1 MNRREMRAGLVIV
14 LCALVTGSVWGQS
27 GRGRPPGAPAPK
39 PKPSLPVTV
48 LGLPEGGKLVR
59 QDLDGSTS
67 RYGLKNGLTVIIRER
82 HAAPLISINVC
93 VKAGSI
99 HEADEIAG
107 MSRLVQRAILKGNAA
122 RGASAIDREVA
133 RLGGGLSTSAFPDQ
147 TSFNLIV
154 PAESYDAAV
163 LLLTEMLVRPAFQLE
178 DVARAAAE
186 VALVQGRRSANEQAF
201 DALYGAAFTTSS
213 LKRGSAIS
221 PSLATAATR
230 ERVLAFHQQ
239 FYQPQNIV
247 ISVVGDVFSI
257 KALGQLQLQFG
268 TLTKPAPVPAGA
280 SPAATAQPSAPGQV
294 EEPGQ
299 ERLRYANLR
308 ADVGQSLVTIGYR
321 TPAIKT
327 DREGLKEWAALQVL
341 SATLG
346 IGGGSRMGQG
356 LREGQASR
364 DKQSVAFET
373 GAGFLA
379 LPGTGMIFARMRV
392 DSARIDRAE
401 AEYFREIER
410 FRREIVSDGELQRAR
425 SFYEKGYLDTITRF
439 EREAE
444 VLGRYQAQFGDY
456 RLFDSNLARIRAV
469 TAQDVQLAA
478 ARYLGLR
485 NTIVQEMEPLSAPPR
500 TFTPEKFAE
509 LAITFENRA
518 AMPIKPEEIK
528 PAVALKTFPQ
538 GPERVQASEGQN
550 ILVAAFPL
558 PIRDYSVLRGPRAY
572 VREDKSQPLISIGV
586 YFQGGRLL
594 EDHATSG
601 TTELMLRS
609 MLKSTTT
616 RKGELI
622 ALELETYGGEM
633 HIVNEPDY
641 YGFTLDV
648 LSRNAEAAIR
658 LLIDLIENPFF
669 DKTEIARERDLLL
682 ADQTASRDD
691 SLARAREL
699 MWASLYPGFVSGPAH
714 PYGLPALGLPEV
726 VRGLTDEKLEA
737 WYGAT
742 IKRQFP
748 LVFLVG
754 DTDGS
759 SLVSRIFSEGLKRGE
774 LEKALKANLPISP
787 SPPEDRVDS
796 RAWPVSSQSIG
807 YRVMSNSLTG
817 PNDHLALAMFASLAT
832 AGRLADEL
840 RDKQGLADEVE
851 LVFEQNIASGALYA
865 RLTTA
870 PENEQRARDAFLAA
884 LQAVAAAPPADDEFE
899 QGRNQAIG
907 RYAIALQDHP
917 SRAAE
922 YARAIFLG
930 RKPSDVE
937 TQPDAIRTLK
947 KADIK
952 RVAESVL
959 KSTQPGRGVVRGK

>member
-1 MNRREMRAGLVIV
+1 MNRRKMRAGLIFVMCV
-14 LCALVTGSVWGQS
+14 LMAGSVYGQS
-27 GRGRPPGAPAPK
+27 GRGRGPGAPAPK
-39 PKPSLPVTV
+39 PTPKPPMPVTV
-48 LGLPEGGKLVR
+48 LGVPDGGKLAR
-59 QDLDGSTS
+59 QDVDGATV
-67 RYGLKNGLTVIIRER
+67 RYGLKNGLTIIIRER
-82 HAAPLISINVC
+82 HSSPLIAINVC
-93 VKAGSI
+93 VKAGAI
-99 HEADEIAG
+99 HETDETAG
-107 MSRLVQRAILKGNAA
+107 LARVVQRAILKGNAT
-122 RGASAIDREVA
+122 RGAAAIDREVA
-133 RLGGGLSTSAFPDQ
+133 RLGGVLTTTAAADQ

-154 PAESYDAAV
+154 PAESFDAAV
-163 LLLTEMLVRPAFQLE
+163 ELLAEMLLKPAFQPE
-178 DVARAAAE
+178 EIARAAAE
-186 VALVQGRRSANEQAF
+186 VELQQGRRSANEQAF
-201 DALYGAAFTTSS
+201 DALYGAAFATSP
-213 LKRGSAIS
+213 LKRGSGLSA
-221 PSLATAATR
+221 SLGAAATR
-230 ERVLAFHQQ
+230 ERALAFHQQ
-239 FYQPQNIV
+239 FYQPQNVV
-247 ISVVGDVFSI
+247 ISVVGDAFSI

-268 TLTKPAPVPAGA
+268 NFAKPAGA
-280 SPAATAQPSAPGQV
+280 SPAGPAAG
-294 EEPGQ
+294 EEPAQ

-308 ADVGQSLVTIGYR
+308 VDVGQSLVTFGYR
-321 TPAIKT
+321 TPAIRT

-379 LPGTGMIFARMRV
+379 LPGAGMIFTRMRV
-392 DSARIDRAE
+392 DSLRIDRAE

-425 SFYEKGYLDTITRF
+425 AFYEKRYLDTITRF

-469 TAQDVQLAA
+469 TAQEVQQAA
-478 ARYLGLR
+478 ARYLGLQ
-485 NTIVQEMEPLSAPPR
+485 NTIVQELEPMSAPPR

-509 LAITFENRA
+509 LAVTFENRA
-518 AMPIKPEEIK
+518 IQPIKPEEIK

-538 GPERVQASEGQN
+538 GPERVQGAEGQN
-550 ILVAAFPL
+550 ILVAAVPV

-586 YFQGGRLL
+586 FFQGGRLL
-594 EDHATSG
+594 EYQATSG

-633 HIVNEPDY
+633 HIVNQPDY

-658 LLIDLIENPFF
+658 LLIDIIENPFF

-682 ADQTASRDD
+682 ADQAASRDD
-691 SLARAREL
+691 PAARAREL
-699 MWASLYPGFVSGPAH
+699 LWASLYPGFVSGPPH
-714 PYGLPALGLPEV
+714 PYGLPNLGLPEV
-726 VRGLTDEKLEA
+726 VKGLTDEKLDA
-737 WYGAT
+737 WYAKT

-748 LVFLVG
+748 LVVLVG

-759 SLVSRIFSEGLKRGE
+759 SLVSRIFSEGLKRGD

-787 SPPEDRVDS
+787 SAPEDRVDS
-796 RAWPVSSQSIG
+796 RAWPVTSQSIG
-807 YRVMSNSLTG
+807 YRVMTNSLTG
-817 PNDHLALAMFASLAT
+817 PNDHLALAMFARLAA
-832 AGRLADEL
+832 AGRLAEEL
-840 RDKQGLADEVE
+840 RDKQGLTDEVG
-851 LVFEQNIASGALYA
+851 LVFEQNIASGALFA
-865 RLTTA
+865 QLTTA
-870 PENEQRARDAFLAA
+870 PANEPRAREAVLAA
-884 LQAVAAAPPADDEFE
+884 LQAVAAAAPTDDEFE

-922 YARAIFLG
+922 YARAILLG
-930 RKPSDVE
+930 RKPTDVE

-947 KADIK
+947 KTDIK

-959 KSTQPGRGVVRGK
+959 KATPPGRGVVRGK

>member
-1 MNRREMRAGLVIV
+1 MNRRGMRACLVIV
-14 LCALVTGSVWGQS
+14 LCALMAGSVWGQS

-39 PKPSLPVTV
+39 PTPKPSVPVTV
-48 LGLPEGGKLVR
+48 LGVPEGGKLMR
-59 QDLDGSTS
+59 QDVDGSTS
-67 RYGLKNGLTVIIRER
+67 RYGLKNGLTIIIRER
-82 HAAPLISINVC
+82 HSSPLIAINVC
-93 VKAGSI
+93 VKAGAI
-99 HEADEIAG
+99 HETDEVAG
-107 MSRLVQRAILKGNAA
+107 LSRLVQRAILKGNAA
-122 RGASAIDREVA
+122 RGGAAIDREVA
-133 RLGGGLSTSAFPDQ
+133 RLGGVLTATSSSDQ

-154 PAESYDAAV
+154 PAESYDVAV
-163 LLLTEMLVRPAFQLE
+163 ELLAEMLLKPAFRPE
-178 DVARAAAE
+178 DIKRAVTE
-186 VALVQGRRSANEQAF
+186 VSLLQGRRSANEQAF
-201 DALYGAAFTTSS
+201 DALYGATFTTSL

-221 PSLATAATR
+221 PSLETAATR
-230 ERVLAFHQQ
+230 ERVLAFYQR

-257 KALGQLQLQFG
+257 KGLGQLQLQFG
-268 TLTKPAPVPAGA
+268 NFTKPAPAPAGA
-280 SPAATAQPSAPGQV
+280 SPASSAPLSV
-294 EEPGQ
+294 EEPAQ
-299 ERLRYANLR
+299 DRLRYANLR

-321 TPAIKT
+321 TPAIRT

-346 IGGGSRMGQG
+346 VGGGSRMGQG

-373 GAGFLA
+373 GAGFLV
-379 LPGTGMIFARMRV
+379 LPGTGMIFTRMRV
-392 DSARIDRAE
+392 DSVRIDRAE

-425 SFYEKGYLDTITRF
+425 SFYEKRYLDTITRF

-456 RLFDSNLARIRAV
+456 RLFDSNLTRIRAV
-469 TAQDVQLAA
+469 TAQEVQQAA
-478 ARYLGLR
+478 ARYLGLQ
-485 NTIVQEMEPLSAPPR
+485 NAIVQELEPLSAPPR

-518 AMPIKPEEIK
+518 ILPIKPEEIK

-538 GPERVQASEGQN
+538 GPERVQGTEGQN

-572 VREDKSQPLISIGV
+572 VREDKSQPLLSIGV
-586 YFQGGRLL
+586 FFQGGRLL
-594 EDHATSG
+594 EDQATSG

-648 LSRNAEAAIR
+648 LSRNAESAIR
-658 LLIDLIENPFF
+658 LLLDIIENPFF

-691 SLARAREL
+691 PSARASEL
-699 MWASLYPGFVSGPAH
+699 MWASLYPGFVSGPPH
-714 PYGLPALGLPEV
+714 PYGLPVLGLPEV
-726 VRGLTDEKLEA
+726 VKGLSDEKLEA
-737 WYGAT
+737 WYANT

-748 LVFLVG
+748 LVILVG

-759 SLVSRIFSEGLKRGE
+759 SLVSRIFSEGLKRGD

-787 SPPEDRVDS
+787 SAPEDRVDS

-807 YRVMSNSLTG
+807 YRVMNNSLTG
-817 PNDHLALAMFASLAT
+817 PNDHLALAMFASLAA
-832 AGRLADEL
+832 AGRLAEEL
-840 RDKQGLADEVE
+840 RDKQGLTDEVG
-851 LVFEQNIASGALYA
+851 LVFEQNIASGALIA
-865 RLTTA
+865 HLTTA
-870 PENEQRARDAFLAA
+870 PENEQRARDAVLAA
-884 LQAVAAAPPADDEFE
+884 LQAVAAAPPTDDEFE

-922 YARAIFLG
+922 YARAILLG
-930 RKPSDVE
+930 RKPTDVE

-947 KADIK
+947 KTDIK

-959 KSTQPGRGVVRGK
+959 KSSPPGRGVVRGK